1 MNDKDNIEKYLYI
14 NDYLTIEN
22 FAKDYAIKYNNNY
35 YAFLLD
41 NINEIFL
48 YYQDKNGIKNIDKKN
63 INLSFCHIFFDI
75 FKRDSFIIYKIFKT
89 LLNSFLVDKK
99 SIDFRLE
106 ISKLLTL
113 VKNINN
119 DIISS
124 LIKKYSRVVEE
135 KSLMIEEKSEIINEE
150 SPEKIENTISILF
163 EKSLSMKKQASSIIK
178 DEESSTLKKQEFLEL
193 LETIKKF
200 TEKYPDEEDFSK
212 DIKLSNLITK
222 YSNKMENDDFSIL
235 VNAIKNKT
243 TNINNNT
250 ISNIIKKYSIKVNKG
265 YISLTIENE
274 NIIREYY
281 NTLLPKDS
289 NISLLDIFLNT
300 SNNEDFKIYIIKSE
314 IIKEEEKIL
323 SNVYIKKE
331 NQPTNIKQSLKITH
345 SDDILT
351 IYFNNV
357 PKKYNLKTEL
367 NRLSI
372 IINDQYIDL
381 VIDLMVNYFKDI
393 LLNILYPINN
403 DKYNLFYKLLNVIFL
418 YIRSSINKD
427 LLIPDNLLLFINNI
441 EILINYLSGEYPDKT
456 NTNKILIDELERL
469 KSQKIIN
476 FKEIKTLVRSSN
488 NTQKSLDIF
497 YNGLNFE
504 ENIFKSDLPLL
515 SFITELS
522 ISSYIRDIGE
532 TPYKVEDLT
541 KIITE
546 NNILKT
552 LTTFQILKYLF
563 KNDLFNF
570 SDSKDNSS
578 INVLFHKLIISD
590 DIIPMLIKLINE
602 QSESIIYF
610 VNRFK
615 NQDKITEN
623 ELIKF
628 LKGNQFKNYS
638 SLADSLFELSKELSK
653 ILENNTLSDFL
664 NPLFEWYYNYHEEY
678 QNINKNLNDIKNGF
692 IAEHTG
698 NSNFDNTLSIIV
710 DGKIKIAELEGKVSY
725 AKKIYSFLKLVNLI
739 PDNPNI
745 KNIIKVGIKEIER
758 KKEFEFDFWQKDALE
773 FAKNNKS
780 FILSG
785 DTSGGKTSLAIALI
799 EQFFKNPSV
808 KMLFIVPTDPLAFQ
822 VYTNLIKTFQNS
834 SIKPVIG
841 IYTESLNI
849 ITQDINILIG
859 TPKDIDNI
867 LTLKDFSLYNIKED
881 LPLIFSN
888 NKMYFDKIIIDEIHT
903 MSNNYDTSIEGLK
916 RAKCIQELL
925 KCAKSTSQII
935 GFSATLSNKSIQNIK
950 DFVYD
955 NTNIYMENI
964 IYTFNDIGKANKDD
978 ILIKPVVVQQKKY
991 IINNEQGIDGLFKI
1005 KKGDKIKKINITGR
1019 FIFQMLKSISFWG
1032 KTPCAIFS
1040 GDEIETFDF
1049 YSRLIKFL
1057 EEGNNNCLKWKELG
1071 NKFRNEPLFE
1081 EKAEVEFGISKK
1093 AAEKNTKADKSTD
1106 NKKYE
1111 KFNDTWINLLLEQFN
1126 SCLKMPETE
1135 DNISF
1140 DECSLMYDFNQYLTK
1155 RNIENFTS
1163 DRLKSISPEMYGLI
1177 YEIIH
1182 FEEYISGKTFRKPFS
1197 GKHPYYRFIVNEL
1210 RSDMFSPEMD
1220 KKLTRFGELLQ
1231 IQKIDYSKKNP
1242 LVSLILTGISYGI
1255 GLITSTVP
1263 FAIQCEI
1270 VSYLHKSSLSDIPL
1284 PFIFCDDGMSMGIN
1298 YSFVSTVI
1306 LKDNLENISTSKYF
1320 QIKGRAGRRNYGT
1333 LNSPE
1338 VYLVNISNANSL
1350 DIIEDIS
1357 LEDININQFFYI
1369 PEKMISSVQNYI
1381 LQTLNNT
1388 LPMTL
1393 NSYIELNIEE
1403 LFPSRELRGRHQIR
1417 IMKLQVKEL
1426 FDRLRNVCPSI
1437 CSTYLSKLYLFLQN
1451 VEYEKIQQDL

>member
-1 MNDKDNIEKYLYI
+1 MENYTILDKKQNSFLNDRDNIEKYLYI
-14 NDYLTIEN
+14 NDYLTIED

-48 YYQDKNGIKNIDKKN
+48 YYQHKNGIKNIDEKN
-63 INLSFCHIFFDI
+63 INSSFCHIFFDI
-75 FKRDSFIIYKIFKT
+75 FKRDSFTLYKIFKKIF
-89 LLNSFLVDKK
+89 NSYLVDKK
-99 SIDFRLE
+99 NITFKLE
-106 ISKLLTL
+106 IIKILKLIE
-113 VKNINN
+113 NINN
-119 DIISS
+119 DILSTI
-124 LIKKYSRVVEE
+124 IEKYSRV
-135 KSLMIEEKSEIINEE
+135 IEEDS
-150 SPEKIENTISILF
+150 
-163 EKSLSMKKQASSIIK
+163 SMIKKQ
-178 DEESSTLKKQEFLEL
+178 DFLQL

-200 TEKYPDEEDFSK
+200 IEKYPDEENFSK
-212 DIKLSNLITK
+212 DTKSYDLITK
-222 YSNKMENDDFSIL
+222 FSSKMENDDFSIL
-235 VNAIKNKT
+235 VNTIKNKT
-243 TNINNNT
+243 TNINNST
-250 ISNIIKKYSIKVNKG
+250 IFNIIQKYSIKVNED
-265 YISLTIENE
+265 YISFTTENE

-281 NTLLPKDS
+281 NTLLHKDS
-289 NISLLDIFLNT
+289 NISLLDIFINT
-300 SNNEDFKIYIIKSE
+300 SDNENFKLYLLKSE
-314 IIKEEEKIL
+314 IIETGKIL

-331 NQPTNIKQSLKITH
+331 TQSINIKQKLKISY

-351 IYFNNV
+351 IYFNNI
-357 PKKYNLKTEL
+357 PKTYNLKTEL
-367 NRLSI
+367 DSLLA

-381 VIDLMVNYFKDI
+381 VVDLMVNYFNDI
-393 LLNILYPINN
+393 LLQILYSVNES
-403 DKYNLFYKLLNVIFL
+403 KYNLFYKLLNTIYL

-427 LLIPDNLLLFINNI
+427 LLSPDNLLLFINNI
-441 EILINYLSGEYPDKT
+441 EILIDYLLTNYPGEI
-456 NTNKILIDELERL
+456 NRNKVLIDEIKRL

-476 FKEIKTLVRSSN
+476 IKKIKTLVRASN

-497 YNGLNFE
+497 YDGLNFE

-515 SFITELS
+515 SFITESS
-522 ISSYIRDIGE
+522 ISSYIQDIGE

-546 NNILKT
+546 NSILKT

-563 KNDLFNF
+563 NSEFFIF
-570 SDSKDNSS
+570 SDIKDNSS

-602 QSESIIYF
+602 QSESINYF
-610 VNRFK
+610 INKFK
-615 NQDKITEN
+615 NQDKIIEN

-628 LKGNQFKNYS
+628 LKDNQYKNYS
-638 SLADSLFELSKELSK
+638 SLADSLLELSRELSKF
-653 ILENNTLSDFL
+653 LENNTLSNFF
-664 NPLFEWYYNYHEEY
+664 NSLFEWYYNYHNEY

-692 IAEHTG
+692 IAERTG

-710 DGKIKIAELEGKVSY
+710 DGKIRIAELEGKISY
-725 AKKIYSFLKLVNLI
+725 AKKLYSFFKLVNLV
-739 PDNPNI
+739 PDNN
-745 KNIIKVGIKEIER
+745 NIIKTGIKEIER

-799 EQFFKNPSV
+799 EQFFKNSSV

-822 VYTNLIKTFQNS
+822 VYTNLMKTFQKT

-849 ITQDINILIG
+849 IKQDINILIG

-867 LTLKDFSLYNIKED
+867 LTLKDFSLYNEKED
-881 LPLIFSN
+881 LPLIFNN
-888 NKMYFDKIIIDEIHT
+888 NKMFFDKIIIDEIHT
-903 MSNNYDTSIEGLK
+903 MGNNYDKSIEGLK

-925 KCAKSTSQII
+925 KCAKSSSQII

-950 DFVYD
+950 DFVYN
-955 NTNIYMENI
+955 NTNIIMENI
-964 IYTFNDIGKANKDD
+964 IYTFNDIGKANKDS

-991 IINNEQGIDGLFKI
+991 IINNEEGIDGIFKI

-1019 FIFQMLKSISFWG
+1019 FIFQMLKAISFWG

-1057 EEGNNNCLKWKELG
+1057 EDGNNSCLKWKEFG

-1081 EKAEVEFGISKK
+1081 EKAEVQFGLSKK
-1093 AAEKNTKADKSTD
+1093 AEKYNTVDKSTD
-1106 NKKYE
+1106 NKKYD

-1126 SCLKMPETE
+1126 SCLKMSETE
-1135 DNISF
+1135 DNIPF
-1140 DECSLMYDFNQYLTK
+1140 DECSLIYDFNYFLTK

-1182 FEEYISGKTFRKPFS
+1182 FEEYTSGKTFRKPFS

-1210 RSDMFSPEMD
+1210 RSNMFSPEMD

-1231 IQKIDYSKKNP
+1231 IQKIDYSKRNP

-1320 QIKGRAGRRNYGT
+1320 QIKGRAGRRNYGV

-1357 LEDININQFFYI
+1357 LDDNNIDQFFYI

-1426 FDRLRNVCPSI
+1426 FDRLRNVCPHI